1 MVMSKKIRKR
11 FEWKIP
17 LVDKKEEATPE
28 QRAANREVF
37 EGPKIKELDERLRKV
52 EALLFQENKK

>member
-1 MVMSKKIRKR
+1 M
-11 FEWKIP
+11 
-17 LVDKKEEATPE
+17 VDKKEEATPE

>member
-1 MVMSKKIRKR
+1 MSKMYVKDPNGKYR
-11 FEWKIP
+11 
-17 LVDKKEEATPE
+17 LVDKKEEDKPTPE
-28 QRAANREVF
+28 QRAAIREVF